1 MQETL
6 SDTCSTSASGRSL
19 GEGNG
24 NPLQYSCLANPMDR
38 GAWLA
43 AVHGIT
49 KSRTWLKRFS
59 RHAHRGAN
67 YNLLQEDLCHILHLP
82 VLLLPEP
89 LCPWQATA
97 DSFFHRRHSNTQ
109 RHVWLSLLWGSHCS
123 FPWVLFAHEVL
134 FAPSSL
140 SDRYEVWF

>member
-6 SDTCSTSASGRSL
+6 SDTCSTSASGRSP

-24 NPLQYSCLANPMDR
+24 NPLQYSCLENPMDR
-38 GAWLA
+38 GACLA

-49 KSRTWLKRFS
+49 KRRTRLKWLS
-59 RHAHRGAN
+59 RHAHGGAN
-67 YNLLQEDLCHILHLP
+67 YDLLQEDLCQMLCLP

-109 RHVWLSLLWGSHCS
+109 RPVWLSLLCRNHWS
-123 FPWVLFAHEVL
+123 FPWVLFVNEVL
-134 FAPSSL
+134 FAPSSF
-140 SDRYEVWF
+140 SDGYEVWF

>member
-19 GEGNG
+19 GEGTG
-24 NPLQYSCLANPMDR
+24 NPLQYSCLENPMDR

-49 KSRTWLKRFS
+49 KSRTRLKRLS
-59 RHAHRGAN
+59 RHAHGGAN
-67 YNLLQEDLCHILHLP
+67 YDLLQEDLCHILHLP

-123 FPWVLFAHEVL
+123 FPWVLFA
-134 FAPSSL
+134 PSSV
-140 SDRYEVWF
+140 SDGYEV